1 MIMNEF
7 TKFLNFSK
15 PIETKGKNNDLQRL
29 QILQTFQVQKQ
40 ILEGYSFLPKE
51 FPEKCGFKI
60 ATTYAGLLSSL
71 PGTLKK
77 I

>member
-7 TKFLNFSK
+7 TKFLNWVFK
-15 PIETKGKNNDLQRL
+15 TETEGKNNDLQRF

-40 ILEGYSFLPKE
+40 IIEGYSFLPKE